1 MFKLVDHLHFVSSIC
16 CTLYT
21 VSDTY
26 GVQGSR
32 NTMVSPIQDG
42 REPLNSIN
50 GVSPMLSG
58 RIDPLSTP
66 LYNGRNKLFPPVA
79 PTTRRKQLV
88 SPIVQRS
95 R

>member
-1 MFKLVDHLHFVSSIC
+1 
-16 CTLYT
+16 
-21 VSDTY
+21 
-26 GVQGSR
+26 
-32 NTMVSPIQDG
+32 MVSPIQDG

-79 PTTRRKQLV
+79 PTTSRKQLV

-95 R
+95 RKRVYSPTEHGRNTVNAI

>member
-1 MFKLVDHLHFVSSIC
+1 
-16 CTLYT
+16 
-21 VSDTY
+21 
-26 GVQGSR
+26 
-32 NTMVSPIQDG
+32 MVSPIQDG

-88 SPIVQRS
+88 SPIVQGS
-95 R
+95 RKWVYSPAEDVRNTVIAI